1 MVKEVWDSFKDNIKE
16 RVTNPFLGT
25 YLLVWIVH
33 NWRVVY
39 AFLNFDKDYK
49 LQNKID
55 YFNKYWTEHSF
66 IWNLLG
72 VALITVGVLIITYL
86 FLALSRFLSSS
97 FENIIIPFVYKLSKG
112 KTVTYE
118 TYQKELN
125 RVVVLE
131 SRVEEERKLKNQ
143 ALSERDSIEN
153 LYSKLLEEKNSFEKT
168 REEVRQEQEKLI
180 QGKDELRAEREQ
192 LIKERNKFIQD
203 QEKIE
208 DVFKNPNAST
218 KRDYSQTINSVKDS
232 IRLHQLEETML
243 DILKG
248 FHFIA
253 SNESI
258 DYLLKQGF
266 IQLGNKTRNNESV
279 FKFTEDGEEFRKQF
293 FTSE

>member
-25 YLLVWIVH
+25 FLLVWIVH

-66 IWNLLG
+66 FWNLLG
-72 VALITVGVLIITYL
+72 VALITVGVLIITYF
-86 FLALSRFLSSS
+86 FLALSRFFSNY
-97 FENIIIPFVYKLSKG
+97 FENVIVPFIYKISKG

-125 RVVVLE
+125 KGMVMEL
-131 SRVEEERKLKNQ
+131 RVEEERKLKNQ
-143 ALSERDSIEN
+143 ALSERDTIEK
-153 LYSKLLEEKNSFEKT
+153 LYIQLLEEKNSFEKT
-168 REEVRQEQEKLI
+168 REEVRVEQQNLI
-180 QGKDELRAEREQ
+180 QAKDAVRNEREQ
-192 LIKERNKFIQD
+192 FSRERNDFIE
-203 QEKIE
+203 EKSNFE
-208 DVFKNPNAST
+208 SELKKSKGT
-218 KRDYSQTINSVKDS
+218 SKRDYSKIIQSIKDTI
-232 IRLHQLEETML
+232 RGHHLEEIIL

-248 FHFIA
+248 YQFTS
-253 SNESI
+253 SNDSL
-258 DYLLKQGF
+258 DFLLKYGF
-266 IQLGNKTRNNESV
+266 IQLASKTRNDESI